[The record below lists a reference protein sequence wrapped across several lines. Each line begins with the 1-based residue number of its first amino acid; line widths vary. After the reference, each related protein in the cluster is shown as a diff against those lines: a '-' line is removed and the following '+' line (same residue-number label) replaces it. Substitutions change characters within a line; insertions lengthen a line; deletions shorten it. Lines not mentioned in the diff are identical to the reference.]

1 MITSIQVLVNAGSN
15 VGRTKE
21 ETLYPE
27 SLLPIVL
34 CSGGF
39 PGSLRPH
46 ELDGVNRAR
55 LLAKAASYTGLWI
68 V

>member
-1 MITSIQVLVNAGSN
+1 MITSIRMLVNAGR
-15 VGRTKE
+15 VVRRKRE
-21 ETLYPE
+21 ETLYRE